1 MLNGLKQYLFL
12 VVDQETKGILARC
25 SSANVANAVS
35 QGITNSSPM
44 TIYFQF
50 ANHNINKYQDDT
62 TLNYKLQRAYVDE
75 IGMDSETNVAE
86 PVKVDRITESFIVSE
101 FVPPE
106 GWISK
111 REIANFRSKRFR
123 DLENIC
129 DRYISRVKTF
139 CGDEL
144 LYQYLGKELDKVS
157 DNYYPASIIEWADL
171 AELTVDEAYQELRMN
186 YESVGITLMRIHA
199 LWRKYVFK
207 VNALNAEEEFL
218 NLGIIKSFDTELK
231 FGARR

>member
-1 MLNGLKQYLFL
+1 MLNGIKLYLFL

-75 IGMDSETNVAE
+75 TGMDSETNVAE

-101 FVPPE
+101 FVPPK

-144 LYQYLGKELDKVS
+144 FYQYLGKELDKVS
-157 DNYYPASIIEWADL
+157 DSYYPASIIEWADL
-171 AELTVDEAYQELRMN
+171 AELTVDNAYQELRMD

-199 LWRKYVFK
+199 IWRKYVFK
-207 VNALNAEEEFL
+207 VNTLNAEEEFL
-218 NLGIIKSFDTELK
+218 NLGIIKSFETELK